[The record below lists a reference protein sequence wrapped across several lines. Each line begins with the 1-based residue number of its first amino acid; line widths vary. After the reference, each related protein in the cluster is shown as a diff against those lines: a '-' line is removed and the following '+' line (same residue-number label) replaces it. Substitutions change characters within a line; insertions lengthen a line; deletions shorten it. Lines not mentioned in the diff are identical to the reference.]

1 MVPLAHRPVP
11 PRLSLLP
18 RGLALLTMMV
28 LVLAVPPPGAARA
41 DGPRWQWP
49 TPSPHAVVA
58 RFEAPATPYG
68 PGHRGIDIAADGGVQ
83 IRAVEAGTVRFS
95 GSLAGRG
102 VVSVVHADGL
112 LSTYEP
118 VTSTLSE
125 GERVAA
131 GDVLGTLEGGS
142 PSSHCGAQDCLHL
155 GARRG
160 ESYLDPLL
168 LLGGRGPS
176 VLLPWEGGGI
186 VGTPAEAPVAPGG
199 ASTGSASA
207 GVVPAGSAAP
217 GPSPVLLTRPVV
229 RLQGPGPHAASLI

>member
-1 MVPLAHRPVP
+1 MILLASRPVP
-11 PRLSLLP
+11 SRLSLLSP
-18 RGLALLTMMV
+18 GLALLTMLV

-41 DGPRWQWP
+41 EGPRWQWP
-49 TPSPHAVVA
+49 TPPPHEVVA
-58 RFEAPATPYG
+58 RFEAPTTPYG
-68 PGHRGIDIAADGGVQ
+68 PGHRGIDIAVSGGAQ

-125 GERVAA
+125 GARVAA

-142 PSSHCGAQDCLHL
+142 PSSHCGERDCLHL

-176 VLLPWEGGGI
+176 VLLPWEGGGS
-186 VGTPAEAPVAPGG
+186 VGASASAPGR
-199 ASTGSASA
+199 ASTGSASP
-207 GVVPAGSAAP
+207 GGVPAGSPP
-217 GPSPVLLTRPVV
+217 GSSPVLLTRPVV
-229 RLQGPGPHAASLI
+229 QLQGAGPHAAGLV